1 MIPFTYERAGDE
13 GAALAASG
21 RFIAGGTNLLDLMK
35 LEVERPPAL
44 VDINPLPLTEIAG
57 DGGGLRI
64 GAMVRNAELAADGR
78 VRRDWPLLS
87 RAILAGA
94 SPQIRNR
101 ASTGG
106 NLLQRTRCPYF
117 YDLDSACN
125 KRHPGSGCDAIGGRN
140 RNLAILGTSDRCI
153 ATFPGDMAVAL
164 VALDARMEIAGASGN
179 WTIPVA
185 DFHRLPGDAP
195 ERDTVLEPGEL
206 IRAVLLPAPTGGIHI
221 YRKVRDRRSYAFA
234 LVSVALDL
242 TVQDGRIA
250 RIALALGGVAA
261 KPWRVPEAEA
271 ALTGTS
277 GDAAAI
283 DAAADIIL
291 REAKGFGD
299 NDFKIPLVRRTLHA
313 ALGEALAA
321 RGEDAR

>member
-1 MIPFTYERAGDE
+1 MIPFSYHRAGDE
-13 GAALAASG
+13 VAALAAQG

-35 LEVERPPAL
+35 LGIERPQAL
-44 VDINPLPLTEIAG
+44 VDINPLPLAEITD
-57 DGGGLRI
+57 DGAGLRI
-64 GAMVRNAELAADGR
+64 GAMVRNADLAAHDR

-87 RAILAGA
+87 RAILSGA

-117 YDLDSACN
+117 YDLDAACN
-125 KRHPGSGCDAIGGRN
+125 KRAPGSGCDAIGGRN
-140 RNLAILGTSDRCI
+140 RNLAILGASDRCI

-164 VALDARMEIAGASGN
+164 AALDAQVEIASVSG
-179 WTIPVA
+179 TRTVPVTG
-185 DFHRLPGDAP
+185 FHRLPGDAP

-206 IRAVLLPAPTGGIHI
+206 IRAVLLPAPTGGVQI

-242 TVQDGRIA
+242 TMNEGRIA
-250 RIALALGGVAA
+250 RVALAIGNVAA

-271 ALTGTS
+271 VLTGTM
-277 GDAAAI
+277 GDAAAV
-283 DAAADIIL
+283 DAAADILL
-291 REAKGFGD
+291 RDARGRGD
-299 NDFKIPLVRRTLHA
+299 NDFKIPLVRRVLHA
-313 ALGEALAA
+313 AMRQAIDGREVA
-321 RGEDAR
+321 

>member
-1 MIPFTYERAGDE
+1 MIPFTYQRAGDE
-13 GAALAASG
+13 VAALAAQG

-35 LEVERPPAL
+35 LEIERPPAL
-44 VDINPLPLTEIAG
+44 VDINPLPLAG
-57 DGGGLRI
+57 ISEEAEGLRI
-64 GAMVRNAELAADGR
+64 GAMVRNAELAADAR

-87 RAILAGA
+87 RAILSGA

-117 YDLDSACN
+117 YDLDARCN
-125 KRHPGSGCDAIGGRN
+125 KREPGSGCDAIGGRN
-140 RNLAILGTSDRCI
+140 RNLAILGASENCI

-164 VALDARMEIAGASGN
+164 VALDAQMEITSPSGVR
-179 WTIPVA
+179 TIPVA
-185 DFHRLPGDAP
+185 EFHRLPGDHP

-206 IRAVLLPAPTGGIHI
+206 IRAVLLPAPTGGIQI

-242 TVQDGRIA
+242 TIEEGQIA
-250 RIALALGGVAA
+250 RLALAIGGVAA
-261 KPWRVPEAEA
+261 KPWRVPQAEA
-271 ALTGTS
+271 ALTGTG
-277 GDAAAI
+277 GDAAAV

-291 REAKGFGD
+291 QDAQGQGD
-299 NDFKIPLVRRTLHA
+299 NDFKIPLLRRTLHA
-313 ALGEALAA
+313 AMRQALDGRKVA
-321 RGEDAR
+321 

>member
-1 MIPFTYERAGDE
+1 MIPFTYHRVGDE
-13 GAALAASG
+13 VAALAAGG

-35 LEVERPPAL
+35 LEIERPQAL
-44 VDINPLPLTEIAG
+44 VDINPLPLAEIAAERE
-57 DGGGLRI
+57 GLRI
-64 GAMVRNAELAADGR
+64 GAMVRNADLAADER

-87 RAILAGA
+87 RAILSGA

-117 YDLDSACN
+117 YDLDAACN
-125 KRHPGSGCDAIGGRN
+125 KREPGSGCDAIGGRN
-140 RNLAILGTSDRCI
+140 RNLAILGASEKCI

-164 VALDARMEIAGASGN
+164 VALDAQMEIASPSGVR
-179 WTIPVA
+179 TIPVA
-185 DFHRLPGDAP
+185 EFHRLPGDMP

-206 IRAVLLPAPTGGIHI
+206 IRAVLLPAPTGGVQI

-242 TVQDGRIA
+242 TMAEGCIS
-250 RIALALGGVAA
+250 RIALAIGNVAH

-271 ALTGTS
+271 ALAGTA
-277 GDAAAI
+277 GDAAAV

-291 REAKGFGD
+291 RDAQGQGD
-299 NDFKIPLVRRTLHA
+299 NDFKIPLLRRTLHA
-313 ALGEALAA
+313 AMRQAIDGREVA
-321 RGEDAR
+321 

>member
-1 MIPFTYERAGDE
+1 MIPFTYQRAGDE
-13 GAALAASG
+13 AAALAAEG

-44 VDINPLPLTEIAG
+44 VDINPLPLAG
-57 DGGGLRI
+57 ISEDGAGLRI
-64 GAMVRNAELAADGR
+64 GAMVRNAELAADER
-78 VRRDWPLLS
+78 VRRDWPLLA
-87 RAILAGA
+87 RAILSGA

-117 YDLDSACN
+117 YDLDAACN
-125 KRHPGSGCDAIGGRN
+125 KREPGLGCDAIGGRN
-140 RNLAILGTSDRCI
+140 RNLAILGASDNCI

-164 VALDARMEIAGASGN
+164 VALDAQVEITSPSGVRV
-179 WTIPVA
+179 IPVA
-185 DFHRLPGDAP
+185 DFHRLPGDSP
-195 ERDTVLEPGEL
+195 ERDTVLEDGEL
-206 IRAVLLPAPTGGIHI
+206 IRAVLLPAPTGGIQI

-242 TVQDGRIA
+242 TIEEGRIA
-250 RIALALGGVAA
+250 RVALAIGGVAA

-271 ALTGTS
+271 ALTGTT
-277 GDAAAI
+277 GDATAV

-291 REAKGFGD
+291 RDARGQGD
-299 NDFKIPLVRRTLHA
+299 NDFKIPLLRRSLQA
-313 ALGEALAA
+313 AMRQAIDGREVA
-321 RGEDAR
+321 